1 MPAVDVE
8 AVLNP
13 WAESTFGVFSAAE
26 TPANLEQRLPVIRI
40 ERGGGVDE
48 RFSNHPRVFV
58 DVFAAT
64 ADEARTLANSV
75 RDALLFLRGPMN
87 GAVIRDVRCDS
98 GPSRQPW
105 ANQEVHRRGATYT
118 VSLRTA

>member
-1 MPAVDVE
+1 MPDVE

-13 WAESTFGVFSAAE
+13 WAEATFGVRAGAA
-26 TPANLEQRLPVIRI
+26 TPSDLEKKLPYIRV
-40 ERGGGVDE
+40 ERGGGADA
-48 RFSNHPRVFV
+48 RFSNHPRVYV

-64 ADEARTLANSV
+64 ADEARTIANDL
-75 RDALLFLRGPMN
+75 RDALLFLRGPVH

-105 ANQEVHRRGATYT
+105 ENEAVHRRGATYT
-118 VSLRTA
+118 VSLRAA

>member
-1 MPAVDVE
+1 MGDIE
-8 AVLNP
+8 AVLAP
-13 WAESTFGVFSAAE
+13 WAEATFGAFGCSE
-26 TPANLEQRLPVIRI
+26 TPADLEQHLPVIRV
-40 ERGGGVDE
+40 ERIGGADD
-48 RFSNHPRVFV
+48 RFSLHPRVAV

-75 RDALLFLRGPMN
+75 RDALIFLRGPV
-87 GAVIRDVRCDS
+87 GDAVIRSVDCGA

-105 ANQEVHRRGATYT
+105 ANEAIHRRGATYT

>member
-1 MPAVDVE
+1 MSADIE

-13 WAESTFGVFSAAE
+13 WAEATTGVLAGAE
-26 TPANLEQRLPVIRI
+26 TPPDLETRLPFIRI

-48 RFSNHPRVFV
+48 RFSMHPRVFV

-64 ADEARTLANSV
+64 ADEARALASDL
-75 RDALLFLRGPMN
+75 RDALLALRGPVN

-105 ANQEVHRRGATYT
+105 ANEAIHRRGATYT
-118 VSLRTA
+118 VSFRAA